1 MDASQ
6 ISSDMFIATPSDTNP
21 CNGVGFVF
29 TGGDCAVVTDRGR
42 TVVVPAAF
50 AGIVFPQ
57 AIDKVMSTGTT
68 ATTVIVF
75 AG

>member
-6 ISSDMFIATPSDTNP
+6 ISGDMEVATPSDDAP

-29 TGGDCAVVTDRGR
+29 AGGDCAVVTARGR

-50 AGIVFPQ
+50 AGVVFPQ
-57 AIDKVMSTGTT
+57 AILKVLATGTT
-68 ATTVIVF
+68 ATAVLVF
-75 AG
+75 RG

>member
-6 ISSDMFIATPSDTNP
+6 ISSDMEIVTPSDANP

-29 TGGDCAVVTDRGR
+29 TGGDCAVVTARGR

-50 AGIVFPQ
+50 AGIVHPQ
-57 AIDKVMSTGTT
+57 TIVRVLATGTT
-68 ATTVIVF
+68 ATSVLVYR
-75 AG
+75 G